1 MKANLLSILC
11 GAAFVAISSP
21 TLRAAPPPTPA
32 SALQSQ
38 PSTADN
44 RQLEQMQAR
53 MKLLQEQMRRIR
65 EAKTPAERSKFL
77 REHMH
82 TMLEQMRAMR
92 SMGGSMMSG
101 MMGHGMMGGG
111 MMRGGMGG
119 GMRGE
124 GMMGGGNTAATP
136 AERRQWMQDRLDMMQ
151 MMMEQMMGQ
160 MQAMQGMTMREQGPH
175 R

>member
-11 GAAFVAISSP
+11 GAAFVGISSP

-44 RQLEQMQAR
+44 RQLEQMHAR

-101 MMGHGMMGGG
+101 MMGDGMMGGG

-151 MMMEQMMGQ
+151 MMMEQMTKPQ
-160 MQAMQGMTMREQGPH
+160 PAK
-175 R
+175 